1 MRSASSTRKIRVWV
15 ASLAI
20 LLGALAPSITH
31 ALNSLSG
38 SAFLEVCTTVGS
50 RFGWSVDN
58 EASAP
63 KSGVPVDQAH
73 HCPFCVLHASAPGMP
88 PAPLQGLTLLP
99 LAFHVPELFLAAPR
113 TLNAWTTV
121 QARAPPHHS

>member
-20 LLGALAPSITH
+20 LLGALAPTITH
-31 ALNSLSG
+31 ALNSLPG
-38 SAFLEVCTTVGS
+38 SAFLEVCTAVGS

-63 KSGVPVDQAH
+63 KSGAPVDQVH
-73 HCPFCVLHASAPGMP
+73 HCPFCVLHASAHGMP
-88 PAPLQGLTLLP
+88 PAP
-99 LAFHVPELFLAAPR
+99 FSRRH
-113 TLNAWTTV
+113 
-121 QARAPPHHS
+121 AR